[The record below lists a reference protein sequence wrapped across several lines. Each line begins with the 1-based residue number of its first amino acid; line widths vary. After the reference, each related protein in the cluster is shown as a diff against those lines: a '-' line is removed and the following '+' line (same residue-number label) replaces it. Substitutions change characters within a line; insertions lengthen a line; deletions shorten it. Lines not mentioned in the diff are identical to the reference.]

1 MSSHF
6 TTEYVGTDSLANGGC
21 YFCNG
26 ADNLVSAGI
35 VIEGEGILAICK
47 GCVQYAAEALGL
59 ELMDAAVLEQR
70 DSLVAELKDTR
81 AELAEAEMVV
91 VDIVDAAN
99 EIRQRKERRELAELK
114 LMLERGKG
122 PDGKWLSQ
130 EAKAEIAS
138 QIEERTSGE
147 PA

>member
-47 GCVQYAAEALGL
+47 GCVQYAAEALDL
-59 ELMDAAVLEQR
+59 ELMDASVLEQR
-70 DSLVAELKDTR
+70 DSLAAELKDTR
-81 AELAEAEMVV
+81 AELAEAELVV
-91 VDIVDAAN
+91 VDIVEAAN
-99 EIRQRKERRELAELK
+99 AIRQRKEDRELAELEQQ
-114 LMLERGKG
+114 LETGKG

-130 EAKAEIAS
+130 EAKSVIAVEI
-138 QIEERTSGE
+138 ERRR
-147 PA
+147 AR